1 MVTSVAYDL
10 PARIRS
16 LELLAG
22 VWPISAAAAA

>member
-16 LELLAG
+16 LELLATH
-22 VWPISAAAAA
+22 WAEAAAA